1 MHLRAA
7 FVALVAALVLGACAA
22 EDLSRPPEP
31 LGEFQ
36 LGHNIAVAR
45 NAKQVGPSRKAT
57 AEEWETAIEAAVA
70 RNIGRYQGDKLY
82 HIGIGVDAYALA
94 LPGVP
99 ILLSPKSV
107 LVVTV
112 NVWDDTARRIVN
124 AEPRRFTIFERL
136 APETVLG
143 SGLTQSRQ
151 RQIDNLAANAV
162 RHIGDWLVENK
173 AWFSPE
179 AAAARALLPP
189 MDAAPAVPAAVPAE
203 TGPADPADADAAPA
217 DAARPGPQPPV
228 VPLPQA
234 DPAAVN

>member
-1 MHLRAA
+1 MTLRAA
-7 FVALVAALVLGACAA
+7 FAALVAALVLGACAA

-36 LGHNIAVAR
+36 LGHNITVAR
-45 NAKQVGPSRKAT
+45 NAQVVGPSRKAT
-57 AEEWETAIEAAVA
+57 AEEWETAIEGAVA

-94 LPGVP
+94 FPGIPV
-99 ILLSPKSV
+99 LLSPKSV

-112 NVWDDTARRIVN
+112 SVWDDTAQRIVN
-124 AEPRRFTIFERL
+124 AEPRRFTVFERL
-136 APETVLG
+136 APETVIG
-143 SGLTQSRQ
+143 SGLTQSRE
-151 RQIDNLAANAV
+151 RQIENLAANAA

-189 MDAAPAVPAAVPAE
+189 MGADPVPAVAPDAAAPATLAP
-203 TGPADPADADAAPA
+203 AAPA
-217 DAARPGPQPPV
+217 PAPV
-228 VPLPQA
+228 
-234 DPAAVN
+234 N